1 MRQQRAPTH
10 PGELTREMLD
20 ERRLSIAEAAR
31 RMKVSRASLHAVFAG
46 RTALSPLMAM
56 RFARLTGGSA
66 ELLIQMQAR
75 LDLWKAEE
83 RWGPRV
89 AAEVDRAR
97 ARRPSGPAAVSA
109 PRRAAY

>member
-1 MRQQRAPTH
+1 MAMRQQRVPTH
-10 PGELTREMLD
+10 LGELMREMLE
-20 ERRLSIAEAAR
+20 ERQLSIAEAAR

-66 ELLIQMQAR
+66 ELLIQMPAR

-83 RWGPRV
+83 RRGPRV
-89 AAEVDRAR
+89 AAEVDRGWAQP
-97 ARRPSGPAAVSA
+97 PS
-109 PRRAAY
+109 